1 MRCRLLVA
9 YNILMLDPRI
19 QAKIVSAL
27 KKYPIKLAYVYGSYA
42 KGTARPDSDIDIA
55 VVPEDGAEIDEVRLA
70 VTVDKTVKG
79 KDVDIRVIGKKMS
92 LLLSFNAI
100 RLEQPIYVKT
110 EADRLSFERRIINK
124 YFDSQEQER
133 IKQSYLDMAFA
144 S

>member
-1 MRCRLLVA
+1 
-9 YNILMLDPRI
+9 MLDSRI
-19 QAKIVSAL
+19 QAKIVSVL

-55 VVPEDGAEIDEVRLA
+55 VVPEDGAEIDEIRLA

>member
-1 MRCRLLVA
+1 
-9 YNILMLDPRI
+9 MLDPRI
-19 QAKIVSAL
+19 QEKIISVL
-27 KKYPIKLAYVYGSYA
+27 KKYPIKLAYLYGSYA

-110 EADRLSFERRIINK
+110 ETDRLSFERRIISK

>member
-1 MRCRLLVA
+1 MA
-9 YNILMLDPRI
+9 YNILMLDS
-19 QAKIVSAL
+19 QTQDKIVSIL

-55 VVPEDGAEIDEVRLA
+55 VVPEDGAEIDEARLA
-70 VTVDKTVKG
+70 VAVDKAVKG
-79 KDVDIRVIGKKMS
+79 KEIDIRVIGKKMS

-110 EADRLSFERRIINK
+110 EADRLSFEQRIISK